1 MDDRRK
7 FNASRLIWN
16 QEPAAFPRRSGIWRE
31 HTILSKDISSVVDW
45 QTPGID
51 EKESV
56 TVPLCLLKTKQ
67 GEPNELKTWQCV
79 WAPHHCEFHAYK
91 ENEYMYAQVGDG
103 DDPMARML
111 ELHAFAK
118 SALAQSQLVGFAE
131 KFPGVDVDR
140 RGRVTSV
147 KWAQG
152 VDDPVPS

>member
-16 QEPAAFPRRSGIWRE
+16 NGEDAFRRAPSAVV
-31 HTILSKDISSVVDW
+31 TIDK
-45 QTPGID
+45 
-51 EKESV
+51 KESA
-56 TVPLCLLKTKQ
+56 TVPFFMLGTNQ
-67 GEPNELKTWQCV
+67 GEFHELKSYRCV
-79 WAPHHCEFHAYK
+79 WAPRHCEFHAYG
-91 ENEYMYAQVGDG
+91 ENEYMYAHVGDG
-103 DDPMARML
+103 DDPTARML

-118 SALAQSQLVGFAE
+118 SALAHSQLAGFAE

-140 RGRVTSV
+140 RGPVTSV